1 MEELSPDETEAV
13 RRLLAEAR
21 HDEPMPAD
29 LAARLEDVLAG
40 LVAERE
46 EAEEPA
52 PATVVPLRRR
62 RRWPQVL
69 VAAAAVSVLGY
80 ATTTAVLDSGTSGD
94 AGSTA
99 ETTSDNSAEDFGGG
113 AEPDVE
119 AGAPQSPGPT
129 SGPLKD
135 ALGEIDVRRLE
146 RLREATLPQQ
156 LDQLLSTRTYATDST
171 TISAACGPIYEV
183 EDATR
188 YVALY
193 RSHVALVLA
202 FPTRDGVRRVDVY
215 DCESATPR
223 RAVETVTLPRE

>member
-1 MEELSPDETEAV
+1 MEELTPDETEAV

-21 HDEPMPAD
+21 HDEPLPAD
-29 LAARLEDVLAG
+29 LAARLDEVLAG
-40 LVAERE
+40 LVAGRE

-62 RRWPQVL
+62 RWPQVL
-69 VAAAAVSVLGY
+69 VAAAAVTVLGY
-80 ATTTAVLDSGTSGD
+80 ATATAVLNNGTSGD
-94 AGSTA
+94 AGSTG

-119 AGAPQSPGPT
+119 AGAPQPSAPT
-129 SGPLKD
+129 SGPLRG
-135 ALGEIDVRRLE
+135 ALREIDVRRLE
-146 RLREATLPQQ
+146 RLHEATLPQQ
-156 LDQLLSTRTYATDST
+156 LAQLLSTRTYATDST

-215 DCESATPR
+215 DCESAAPR